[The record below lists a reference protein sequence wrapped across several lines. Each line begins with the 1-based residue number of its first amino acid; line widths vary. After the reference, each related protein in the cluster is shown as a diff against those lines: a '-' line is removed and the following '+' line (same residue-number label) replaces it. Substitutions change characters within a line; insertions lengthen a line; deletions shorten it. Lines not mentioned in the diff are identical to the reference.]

1 MSAIGGIFS
10 PDIRLPLGEAL
21 ISMSRAM
28 MLRGKE
34 KRGAYIDS
42 SLVMMHNGSDASQD
56 LPLVKELGGRPC
68 ALAID
73 GYVYDLENTESDS
86 AKCAMH
92 SYLDFKNELVCHIDG
107 SYALAVCDEARGELI
122 LARDKKGSRP
132 LFYST
137 ENGSIAFASEI
148 KGLIRTAND
157 SARIDTARLRA
168 HISSPCGAY
177 SGADIYMDVYSL
189 PAGHCG
195 VYSRLGMNVFPF
207 KSENDIGDLFGRS
220 IAEHPDFYCPDK
232 SEMREMLTELL
243 FAFDYPQF
251 DHMMPCVLKLLK
263 KAASRHISDIAV
275 EDPTLC
281 MNIGY
286 ATERADRLGAIS
298 GVNMSSVS
306 PSSFAIKDKSLK
318 KMESVLAE
326 LLQES
331 DTDSL
336 CRLLCSDW
344 QELLSK
350 EKNIVRRIRMLGMMY
365 QTIVWEKNYP
375 IIFM

>member
-28 MLRGKE
+28 ILRGKE

-42 SLVMMHNGSDASQD
+42 ALAMMHNGNEASQD
-56 LPLVKELGGRPC
+56 LPLIREMGGKTC

-73 GYVYDLENTESDS
+73 GYVYDLENIEPDS
-86 AKCAMH
+86 ASCAMR
-92 SYLDFKNELVCHIDG
+92 SYLDFKDKLVCHIDG
-107 SYALAVCDEARGELI
+107 SYALAVCDEGRGELI
-122 LARDKKGSRP
+122 LARDRKGSRP
-132 LFYST
+132 LFYT
-137 ENGSIAFASEI
+137 IDNGSLAFASEI

-157 SARIDTARLRA
+157 SARVDTARLRA
-168 HISSPCGAY
+168 HIISPCGAY

-195 VYSRLGMNVFPF
+195 IYSRLGMNIFPF
-207 KSENDIGDLFGRS
+207 KNENDMGDIFGRS
-220 IAEHPDFYCPDK
+220 IAERPDFHCPDK
-232 SEMREMLTELL
+232 AEMKEMLTELL

-251 DHMMPCVLKLLK
+251 DHLMPSVLKLLK
-263 KAASRHISDIAV
+263 KAASKHIPDIAV

-298 GVNMSSVS
+298 GVTMSSVS
-306 PSSFAIKDKSLK
+306 PSSFAIKEKALK
-318 KMESVLAE
+318 KMESVLIDI
-326 LLQES
+326 LQES
-331 DTDSL
+331 DTDTL

-344 QELLSK
+344 RELLSK
-350 EKNIVRRIRMLGMMY
+350 EKNILRRIRMLGMMY
-365 QTIVWEKNYP
+365 QTLIWEKNYP
-375 IIFM
+375 VIFI